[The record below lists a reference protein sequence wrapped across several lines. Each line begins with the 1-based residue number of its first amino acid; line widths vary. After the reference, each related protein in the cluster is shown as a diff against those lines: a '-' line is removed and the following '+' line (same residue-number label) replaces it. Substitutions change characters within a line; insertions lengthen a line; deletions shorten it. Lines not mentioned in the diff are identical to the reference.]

1 MSDRI
6 VAAIFGGIIGS
17 ILQTALGYI
26 FYLTGLAKTNHLLMA
41 GNFFLNE
48 SALNT
53 TAGYIVGLL
62 ADLVMGGFLAV
73 VFVYLISI
81 TGKDYWLLKAL
92 GYTGFVW
99 VLGAGLLDRAFNIV
113 PVLQEHA
120 LTNLLMFVTNIV
132 YSVSMA
138 YFVVRWGR
146 FPSNIINQDY
156 DDPDNR

>member
-1 MSDRI
+1 
-6 VAAIFGGIIGS
+6 
-17 ILQTALGYI
+17 
-26 FYLTGLAKTNHLLMA
+26 MA

-146 FPSNIINQDY
+146 FPSNIINRNHNN
-156 DDPDNR
+156 PDNR